1 MIGPDTALARCQ
13 DLIQL
18 ARKMGADEADAVA
31 PGQEGVPERVQEIFE
46 RKGNAGSDA
55 DPCHHQW
62 HCHRKDHRPCKRGDG
77 DKPAQGLAGFRR
89 LQNHSALASLA
100 GLLLSSGV

>member
-31 PGQEGVPERVQEIFE
+31 RASASESVGVRLGALEDVERSIPPKVNRECSQT
-46 RKGNAGSDA
+46 
-55 DPCHHQW
+55 
-62 HCHRKDHRPCKRGDG
+62 
-77 DKPAQGLAGFRR
+77 
-89 LQNHSALASLA
+89 SALRHVLHVRDQQVHGVRWSHRD
-100 GLLLSSGV
+100 GSS

>member
-31 PGQEGVPERVQEIFE
+31 RASASESVGVRLGALEEVERSE
-46 RKGNAGSDA
+46 S
-55 DPCHHQW
+55 
-62 HCHRKDHRPCKRGDG
+62 
-77 DKPAQGLAGFRR
+77 
-89 LQNHSALASLA
+89 
-100 GLLLSSGV
+100 